1 MPDAAAGQDDEPGD
15 DRKALGRAAR
25 RRWRPGQR
33 GAWKR
38 ALARWLLPL
47 QASLLFCGDSHL
59 APIWKGYKA
68 GLFGTR
74 HARCVLVA
82 GATARGLGNPRSATG
97 ARLKY
102 LEALLPPAPRVVP
115 VFLLGEVDCN
125 SVVWLRAAAAGTD
138 PADELTRSVAVYL
151 SFLDEVLA
159 AGYRRIL
166 VLAAPLPTVEGSD
179 HHRAHSIM
187 RRDITATL
195 RERTALTRRFNQAV
209 GEGCRLRGI
218 DFLDLTA
225 AWTDPATGLV
235 ADRFRARDP
244 LDHHFDEEVAAPVWV
259 AAIRRALRWPRWR
272 GAGRG

>member
-1 MPDAAAGQDDEPGD
+1 MSAAAAGEGD
-15 DRKALGRAAR
+15 DPAGGREALGKAAR
-25 RRWRPGQR
+25 RRWRPKPR
-33 GAWKR
+33 GGWKR
-38 ALARWLLPL
+38 ALACWLLPL
-47 QASLLFCGDSHL
+47 RTSLLFCGDSHL

-97 ARLKY
+97 ARQKY
-102 LEALLPPAPRVVP
+102 LEALLPPAPRVIP

-125 SVVWLRAAAAGTD
+125 SVIWLRSTAAGTD
-138 PADELTRSVAVYL
+138 PADELARSVTVYL
-151 SFLDEVLA
+151 SFLEEVLA

-179 HHRAHSIM
+179 HHRAHSIL

-209 GEGCRLRGI
+209 AEGCRLRGI

-225 AWTDPATGLV
+225 AWADPATGLV
-235 ADRFRARDP
+235 ADRFRASDP
-244 LDHHFDEEVAAPVWV
+244 LDHHLDEEAAAPVWV
-259 AAIRRALRWPRWR
+259 AAIRRALR
-272 GAGRG
+272 